1 MQLAIR
7 SGVVLGVLV
16 LCACTETKTERES
29 HHAEVDRILAETRAL
44 PLLPGVARV
53 TIHNYTIDER
63 DRAAIDAAVKYRAD
77 HVGASAGHLGGR
89 SNGVTI
95 HASTGDIDAALR
107 VSRASRFSR
116 SHTESF
122 LVLNEGSSGS
132 LQVLQVRRE
141 PWLVVV
147 PVYRGA
153 LLVRTF
159 REEVTGTGMFVR
171 VDRAGRGM
179 AAVTLTPYFN
189 RARDGRA
196 IRVEELATTV
206 TLRHGVPYVI
216 MHADD
221 QRQTIGEALLSYS
234 STTER
239 RRVIAT
245 LMVEVGR

>member
-1 MQLAIR
+1 MRLVMR
-7 SGVVLGVLV
+7 WGVVLSAVL
-16 LCACTETKTERES
+16 LAACTESKTERES

-44 PLLPGVARV
+44 PLMPGVARV
-53 TIHNYTIDER
+53 TINNYTIDER
-63 DRAAIDAAVKYRAD
+63 DREAIAAAVR
-77 HVGASAGHLGGR
+77 HRGGHGRVRVGHLGGPT
-89 SNGVTI
+89 NGVTI
-95 HASTGDIDAALR
+95 RASTGDVDAALR
-107 VSRASRFSR
+107 VSKDSRYSR

-122 LVLNEGSSGS
+122 LVLNEGASGS
-132 LQVLQVRRE
+132 LQVLEVRRE

-171 VDRAGRGM
+171 VDRAGGGR
-179 AAVTLTPYFN
+179 ATVTLTPFFN

-196 IRVEELATTV
+196 VRVEELATTV
-206 TLRHGVPYVI
+206 TLQPGVPYVI

-221 QRQTIGEALLSYS
+221 QRQTIGEALLSS
-234 STTER
+234 GSTTER

-245 LMVEVGR
+245 LMVDVGR